1 MLEYE
6 QKEGLTVGIGKQIR
20 AGRERLGLTQGE
32 LAKQLGITKSAVG
45 NYENE
50 VSHPKEPVLYKL
62 FQVLGCDANYLF
74 AGHYPAGPAGVQA
87 ALTAEEEALLGC
99 YRQLD
104 DYSRELVETILQKEV
119 ERCRRA
125 KTAARRASTKI
136 IPFYAL
142 PVSAGTG
149 VYLDSSDTEDL
160 EVPLTPASARA
171 DCALRVCGDSMM
183 PDYLDGDILLV
194 RQQEAVPVGEL
205 GVFTLD
211 GEGYFKRFGGDRLI
225 SLNPAYPDIPLARFE
240 QVSCSGQVVGKL

>member
-87 ALTAEEEALLGC
+87 ALTAEEESLLTG

-119 ERCRRA
+119 ARC
-125 KTAARRASTKI
+125 RRASTKV

-171 DCALRVCGDSMM
+171 DFALRVCGDSMM

-225 SLNPAYPDIPLARFE
+225 SLNPDYPDIFLARFE